1 MGLTLAPDS
10 QSVYWVVRSYE
21 GSALFRAPMAGQL
34 QLQPGEVVPSV
45 QVSQLCASM
54 QGPLCYFSQHLL
66 WLQDD
71 RNAVIG
77 DLGGQNAA
85 VITGSSPGT
94 SPGTSECDGGR
105 RNGQHSWGWGRGGRH
120 HCQRGGRQGCCRR
133 G

>member
-94 SPGTSECDGGR
+94 SPGTSLRHVHTVTIMDPSQRTIPGE
-105 RNGQHSWGWGRGGRH
+105 HSGAVPYSSDFFTSD
-120 HCQRGGRQGCCRR
+120 
-133 G
+133 